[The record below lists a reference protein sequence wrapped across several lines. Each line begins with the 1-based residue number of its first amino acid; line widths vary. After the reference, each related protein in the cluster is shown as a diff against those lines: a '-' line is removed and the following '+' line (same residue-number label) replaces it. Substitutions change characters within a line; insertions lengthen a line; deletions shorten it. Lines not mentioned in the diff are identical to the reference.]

1 MCDSIANGG
10 PRAVACPPCPPANVI
25 IASNVLD
32 TTGNVIA
39 GNIIAVDGTF
49 TGNLY
54 VAGNIVSNIS
64 YSILNVAGPINGAS
78 IWGTAYYGNAYG
90 LSNINAS
97 NLTGTISNTNLPVVG
112 AVGTFGDFSN
122 VSQVTV
128 DQYGRV
134 TAAANVAILSS
145 QWTTVDG
152 NVAYQNGV
160 SIGTLSAPPVGSNL
174 YVFGSAN
181 ITDTLNVSTLYVN
194 SATVFGSA
202 TLNVFGVSNLS
213 TVLASL
219 YIGDGSG
226 ISNLNSSNLAGNVAT
241 ANVAGVVTN
250 PSQPNI
256 TSVGTLTG
264 LNVQGLL
271 IVSNGS
277 GISNLN
283 SSNLVG
289 NVAAANVATSV
300 TSPAQPNITSVGTLT
315 SLTVSG
321 VSQAG
326 LFVGNGSAISNINS
340 SNLVGNVARANVAG
354 VVTNPSQPNITS
366 VGTLTSL
373 TVSGILNSNLFT
385 GNGSAISNINSS
397 NLVGNVARANV
408 ALVVSNPS
416 QPNVTSL
423 GTLTSL
429 TVQGLL
435 IASNGSGISNIN
447 GSNVS
452 TVPTSQSVITPSQP
466 NITSLGTLTG
476 LYASGNVS
484 APFFIGGGNTLS
496 NVQVSNLSG
505 TVNFANVAG
514 SVTNPAQTNI
524 TSLGTLTGLYAS
536 GNVSAPFFIGG
547 GNALSNLQVSNLSGT
562 VNFANVAG
570 SVVNPAQSNITSV
583 GTLISLSVLGSLIA
597 GTISGDGQG
606 LFGIHS
612 NAIIGTVATANSVV
626 QAAQPNITSVGTL
639 TGLNIQG
646 LLVASNG
653 SGISNINS
661 SNLTGTVPLTTL
673 PTSGVN
679 AGMYGSGANVSQV
692 TVDQYGRVTLASN
705 VPIVA
710 SQWTSVAGNVAYQNG
725 VSIGTLSAPP
735 TGSNLYVLGTASI
748 GNVISNGS
756 ALSAL
761 QASNVQGS
769 VPLANVV
776 TLASQPN
783 ITSVGTTSTTFTV
796 NGLLIAADASG
807 LSNINGANV
816 STVPTAQ
823 SVTVAAQTNITSVG
837 TLTGLAISG
846 LLVVSNGSGISNI
859 NSSNLVGNVAAANV
873 ALVVSQPS
881 QPNITSVGTLTG
893 LDVQGL
899 LIVSNGSGISNLNS
913 SNLVGNVASANVAL
927 VVSQPSQPNITSV
940 GTLTGLNV
948 QGLLIVSD
956 GSGISNLN
964 SSNLVGNVANANVAL
979 VVSQPSQ
986 PNITS
991 VGTLT
996 GLDVQGLLIV
1006 SNGSG
1011 ISNLNSSNLVG
1022 NVANAN
1028 VALVVSQASQPN
1040 ITSVGTL
1047 TGLSI
1052 QGLLIA
1058 SDGSGISNLNSSNL
1072 VGNVAVANVAG
1083 VVSNPSQPNITSLGV
1098 LNSLDVQGLLIVSN
1112 GSGISN
1118 LNSSNLVGNVA
1129 NANVA
1134 LVVSQPSQPNI
1145 TSVGTLTGLAISGLL
1160 VVSNGSGISNLNS
1173 SNLVGNVANANVA
1186 LVVSQP
1192 SQPNITSVGTLTGLY
1207 SSGNITA
1214 TFFTGEG
1221 NGLTNIQSS
1230 ILVGNVANA
1239 NVALVVSQPAQPN
1252 ITSVGTLTSLTVS
1265 GVLNASLLTGNASGI
1280 SNLNSSNL
1288 VGNVAN
1294 ANVALVVSQAS
1305 QPNITSVGTLSG
1317 LTING
1322 LLIASDGSG
1331 ISNLNSSNLVGNVA
1345 SANTALVV
1353 TQPSQPN
1360 ITSVGTLTGLDVQG
1374 LLIVSNGSGISNL
1387 NSSNLVGNVANANV
1401 ALVVSQ
1407 PSQPNIT
1414 SVGTLTALTTGNLT
1428 VTSNILP
1435 GTIDGNTYLDGNIIV
1450 SGNVFSALGMPL
1462 GSGGGYYLS
1471 LPADIALQVPYTGAV
1486 YGVTYPLSVGLS
1498 NGFTISGTSTLITVT
1513 PNGNFQFGVA
1523 GPYLLRA
1530 VFNSSDNIRG
1540 LAVGSNVADIHGTD
1554 QGYMYRYTTFITQ
1567 NPTELIEIP
1576 FNVTDVS
1583 KYYYLDLFSVD
1594 GGTLRQTANTSGGT
1608 YLTVTPLTGGGLATG
1623 GPGGTPGTQWISSG
1637 SNIYYSNSVG
1647 IGAINPQYNLDV
1659 VGNVHANSFVSDVVT
1674 GRTTAYTATPSDHYI
1689 GLTDGRSVTLPLGS
1703 SCPVG
1708 KMFIIKD
1715 EASNASVNSI
1725 SLSTTGGD
1733 LIDGNSIVTLSLNNI
1748 SLTTL
1753 WTGTRWS
1760 LI

>member
-1 MCDSIANGG
+1 M
-10 PRAVACPPCPPANVI
+10 
-25 IASNVLD
+25 
-32 TTGNVIA
+32 
-39 GNIIAVDGTF
+39 
-49 TGNLY
+49 
-54 VAGNIVSNIS
+54 AGNIVSNIS
-64 YSILNVAGPINGAS
+64 YSVLNVIESINAS
-78 IWGTAYYGNAYG
+78 SFWGSAYYGNAYG

-97 NLTGTISNTNLPVVG
+97 NLAGTISNTNLPVVG

-241 ANVAGVVTN
+241 ANVAGVVSN
-250 PSQPNI
+250 PSQPNITSVGTLTGLNVQGLLIVSNGSGISNLNSSNLVGNVAAANVATSVTSPAQPNI

-321 VSQAG
+321 
-326 LFVGNGSAISNINS
+326 
-340 SNLVGNVARANVAG
+340 
-354 VVTNPSQPNITS
+354 
-366 VGTLTSL
+366 
-373 TVSGILNSNLFT
+373 ILNSNLFT

-423 GTLTSL
+423 GVLNSL
-429 TVQGLL
+429 NVQGLL
-435 IASNGSGISNIN
+435 IVSNGSGISNIN

-661 SNLTGTVPLTTL
+661 SNLTGTVPLTTF

-735 TGSNLYVLGTASI
+735 VGSNLYVLGTASI

-783 ITSVGTTSTTFTV
+783 ITSVGTVSTTFTV
-796 NGLLIAADASG
+796 NGLLIAANASG
-807 LSNINGANV
+807 LSNVNGANV

-893 LDVQGL
+893 LSIQGL

-996 GLDVQGLLIV
+996 GLSVQGLLIV

-1072 VGNVAVANVAG
+1072 VGNVANANVAL
-1083 VVSNPSQPNITSLGV
+1083 VVSQPSQPNITSVGTLTG
-1098 LNSLDVQGLLIVSN
+1098 LSVQGLLIVSN

-1360 ITSVGTLTGLDVQG
+1360 ITSVGTLTGLAISG
-1374 LLIVSNGSGISNL
+1374 LLVVSNGSGISNL

-1428 VTSNILP
+1428 ITSNILP

-1498 NGFTISGTSTLITVT
+1498 NGFSINGTSTLITVT

-1530 VFNSSDNIRG
+1530 VFNSSDNIKG
-1540 LAVGSNVADIHGTD
+1540 LAVGSNVADVHGTD

-1725 SLSTTGGD
+1725 SLFTNGGD